1 MQLSENTITVLKN
14 FSNINQSLI
23 FPEGS
28 VLKTLSPK
36 RNILAV
42 ANIKEEIP
50 KRFAIYELNQ
60 FLGVISLFSDPDL
73 DIKEQHVKIS
83 NGSGHVSNY
92 FFAEES
98 MIDSP
103 PEKDLSIDD
112 PAISFELKD
121 SQLKAVLQA
130 ARVMQLDTVV
140 VESNG
145 SNVSLK
151 AVNTE
156 NATSNTYQ
164 TEIAKSDAVFR
175 YIFSVD
181 NLRLLPL
188 TYNVVIAK
196 GGISNFASSDG
207 MVQYWIATEH
217 ESNYNG

>member
-1 MQLSENTITVLKN
+1 MQLSEKTVTVLKN

-36 RNILAV
+36 RNILAI
-42 ANIKEEIP
+42 ANIEELIP

-60 FLGVISLFSDPDL
+60 FLGVLSLFSDPDL
-73 DIKEQHVKIS
+73 DIKEQHVRIT
-83 NGSGHVSNY
+83 NGSGHISDY

-103 PEKDLSIDD
+103 PEKELTIDD

-130 ARVMQLDTVV
+130 ARGMQLDTIV

-145 SNVSLK
+145 ANVSLK
-151 AVNTE
+151 AVNTD
-156 NATSNTYQ
+156 NATSNTYH
-164 TEIAKSDAVFR
+164 TDVAKSDAVFR

-181 NLRLLPL
+181 NLRLLPA
-188 TYNVVIAK
+188 TYNVTIAK
-196 GGISNFASSDG
+196 GGIANFASIDG
-207 MVQYWIATEH
+207 MVQYWVATEH
-217 ESNYNG
+217 ESKYNG